1 MDRPWFRAAQK
12 LKFHDPARFLADLR
26 KIEVEVACS
35 QTPERIRN
43 LRTNGLKEAREQ
55 RQAALFCHGMGQ
67 RIGQTVF
74 FAANEDQ
81 DYDFVASWVVE
92 DKQHMAPVQL
102 KEVVPP
108 SLNPSA
114 SIDSIV
120 AGLEK
125 YSDSAG
131 LTVAVH
137 LNQAGRF
144 ESSSLQL
151 QHLRVAS
158 FWIFAAASP
167 DQSQWILWGNFTEPD
182 AYGTRFIYPAEA

>member
-1 MDRPWFRAAQK
+1 MDLPWFRGAQK
-12 LKFHDPARFLADLR
+12 LKFHDPTRFLADLR
-26 KIEVEVACS
+26 KIEVEVASS

-43 LRTNGLKEAREQ
+43 LRTNGLREAREQ

-81 DYDFVASWVVE
+81 DYDFVACWVVE
-92 DKQHMAPVQL
+92 GKQHMAPVQL
-102 KEVVPP
+102 KEVVPQ
-108 SLNPSA
+108 SLNPLA
-114 SIDSIV
+114 TIESIV

-131 LTVAVH
+131 LIVAVH

-144 ESSSLQL
+144 EPGSLKL

-158 FWIFAAASP
+158 FWVFAAASP
-167 DQSQWILWGNFTEPD
+167 DQSQWNLWGNFTEPD